1 MNKYSVISYHPVENG
16 YDSKGEHYN
25 LADAKKECKQLL
37 FHDNENFRWYEK
49 MFILTDK
56 EVVMVFDEHH
66 KQGRKPYECE
76 KEDSDFTIT
85 EQQLSLNF

>member
-1 MNKYSVISYHPVENG
+1 MKKYCVISYHPVENG

-56 EVVMVFDEHH
+56 EVVMVFDEYHH
-66 KQGRKPYECE
+66 NGRKPYSFEAE
-76 KEDSDFTIT
+76 KFSFRKQS
-85 EQQLSLNF
+85 EQLELLF